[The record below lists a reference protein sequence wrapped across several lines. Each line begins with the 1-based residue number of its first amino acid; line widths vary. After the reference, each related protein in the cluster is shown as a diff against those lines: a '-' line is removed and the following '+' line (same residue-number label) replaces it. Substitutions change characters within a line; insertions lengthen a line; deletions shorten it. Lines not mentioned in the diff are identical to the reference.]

1 MGKPLL
7 LSPAGSYDAMLAA
20 VAAGADEVYFGA
32 DGFNARAFAKGF
44 SDEELADGIRLC
56 RLHGVHTNVTLNTL
70 VNDREIPDAVNLA
83 YRLCEIG
90 ADAFIVQD
98 LGLAAKLKCEIPEIE
113 LHASTQCACHN
124 SDGAAELARLG
135 FSRIVLARELPFEN
149 IRTVTEKGL
158 TGEVKYETETFIHG
172 ALCVSHS
179 GMCLMSSCI
188 GGRSGNRG
196 ECAQPCRMPGAL
208 QPCRMPG
215 ALQPCRMPGET
226 CGKSGYP
233 LSLKDLSLC
242 THIKE
247 LCKSGTASLKI
258 EGRMKSPEYVYRV
271 TSIWRKLLDSGE
283 NADPDD
289 IKALESIFSRGGFT
303 DGYFTK
309 SVRRDNRNMYG
320 VRSDSD
326 KAKTR
331 DESSAFE
338 IPPVP
343 KLPLSM
349 DCRVTVGKRAVLR
362 AEACGKSV
370 EVYSE
375 SEVLPAKNAPMTK
388 ESLAKNLEKTGGTE
402 FECEKL
408 TLEING
414 DAFMPSSAINALR
427 RCALAALEEA
437 LTSHNIPARSEQ
449 KERTERKKRRPAC
462 AAAYR
467 IYANEHPRSWSEV
480 LAKHAEKYSPLGC
493 IVLPLS
499 AFADGTVDGS
509 GICGAKLGVRLPRV
523 IFDEEKDG
531 ILAALENAK
540 NSGVTVAEVSNISHI
555 PLAKNVGFGLIGGVG
570 LNVYNSDAAEVYAR
584 LGLTEITLS
593 PELTLPQMRDLE
605 VPDGVRV
612 GVFAKGRL
620 PLMVLESCIVRC
632 DGKANCAGAALAKG
646 EIPLCGLYRDRIG
659 KEFPVYGEPRFMC
672 GGLSLPCRN
681 IILNSVE
688 TDLIGKAKLDEVGAE
703 TIVVEN

>member
-32 DGFNARAFAKGF
+32 GGFNARAFAKGF

-83 YRLCEIG
+83 YRLCEMG

-124 SDGAAELARLG
+124 SDGAVELARLG

-196 ECAQPCRMPGAL
+196 ECAQPCRMPG
-208 QPCRMPG
+208 
-215 ALQPCRMPGET
+215 ET

-271 TSIWRKLLDSGE
+271 TSIWRRLLDSGE
-283 NADPDD
+283 NAGPDD

-309 SVRRDNRNMYG
+309 SVRRGNRNMYG

-349 DCRVTVGKRAVLR
+349 DCRVTVGERAVLR

-375 SEVLPAKNAPMTK
+375 GEVLPAKNAPMTK

-414 DAFMPSSAINALR
+414 DAFMPSSAVNALR
-427 RCALAALEEA
+427 RCALAALEEK
-437 LTSHNIPARSEQ
+437 LTAHSVPV
-449 KERTERKKRRPAC
+449 RTEAKPPERRKRRERC

-467 IYANEHPRSWSEV
+467 IYAHEHPRSWSEV
-480 LAKHAEKYSPLGC
+480 LAKHTEKYSPVGC
-493 IVLPLS
+493 VMLPLS

-555 PLAKNVGFGLIGGVG
+555 PLAKNVGFELVGGLG
-570 LNVYNSDAAEVYAR
+570 LNVYNSDAAAVYAR

-612 GVFAKGRL
+612 GVFARGRL

-632 DGKANCAGAALAKG
+632 AGKSNCTGAALAKG

-688 TDLIGKAKLDEVGAE
+688 TDLAGKAKLDEVGAE
-703 TIVVEN
+703 TRTVEN

>member
-20 VAAGADEVYFGA
+20 VSGGADEVYFGA
-32 DGFNARAFAKGF
+32 GGFNARAFAKGF

-83 YRLCEIG
+83 YRLCEMG

-196 ECAQPCRMPGAL
+196 ECAQPCRMPG
-208 QPCRMPG
+208 
-215 ALQPCRMPGET
+215 ET

-271 TSIWRKLLDSGE
+271 TSIWRCLLDSGE
-283 NADPDD
+283 NAGPDD

-303 DGYFTK
+303 DSYFTK

-326 KAKTR
+326 KAKTC

-427 RCALAALEEA
+427 RCALAALEET
-437 LTSHNIPARSEQ
+437 LTSHNVPARSEQ

-467 IYANEHPRSWSEV
+467 IYAHEHPRSWSEV

-499 AFADGTVDGS
+499 AFADGEIDG
-509 GICGAKLGVRLPRV
+509 GGVCGAKLGVRLPRV

-555 PLAKNVGFGLIGGVG
+555 PLAKNVGF
-570 LNVYNSDAAEVYAR
+570 
-584 LGLTEITLS
+584 
-593 PELTLPQMRDLE
+593 EL
-605 VPDGVRV
+605 V
-612 GVFAKGRL
+612 
-620 PLMVLESCIVRC
+620 
-632 DGKANCAGAALAKG
+632 
-646 EIPLCGLYRDRIG
+646 
-659 KEFPVYGEPRFMC
+659 
-672 GGLSLPCRN
+672 GGL
-681 IILNSVE
+681 
-688 TDLIGKAKLDEVGAE
+688 G
-703 TIVVEN
+703 